1 MPSPPPLTITLLGSP
16 RVTLGDA
23 VVRGF
28 VSSKAAALLYYL
40 AATGRSHTREALAGL
55 LWPETS
61 NAQAFKNLRDVLS
74 NLRRLFEPYLA
85 ITRDAAGLAPG
96 AAIGVDARRFETLLG
111 AQQAAADLEAVEL
124 YGGDF
129 LAGFSVA
136 DAPEYEEW
144 ALLERERLR
153 RLLLDALARLADD
166 ALARGAYADG
176 VRFTGR
182 LLAFDPTRE
191 AAHRQLMLLLARS
204 GQRGA
209 ALAQYETCRAVLL
222 DELGIDPDEAT
233 EALHRQILDGAV
245 PSRGIA
251 ELPALRPLPAL
262 PQPLTPLLGRD
273 AELEQLLA
281 QLHGSTRLVTVAGL
295 GGVGKTRLALA
306 AGARLVEEAA
316 RFGRSVMNG
325 AAMAPLATLDPAT
338 VDDWTSPAL
347 AACIADALRFPLGGA
362 APPHMQLLDYL
373 SEKELLLVLD
383 SCEHLPAVGPF
394 AVALLERAPRL
405 AIIATSR
412 TRLNVL
418 GEQVLELGGL
428 ALAPPVDDVD
438 AAALELFRRTA
449 LSVNPRLEWNP
460 AVRAAAARI
469 CELVDGLPLGIELA
483 ASLVRMLTCPDIAEA
498 LETNLE
504 LLQVQQRHLP
514 PRHHSLRA
522 VFDHSWRLLTPE
534 QQRGL
539 RQLSVFQGGFTLPAS
554 AAVVEHASLALLMAL
569 LDHSL
574 VRWTQEGAESGGRYA
589 VLELVR
595 KYAGEHLAADDAE
608 RAATLKRHSAYYL
621 DLLAQAADALRGPQ
635 QQSALASLRLEVE
648 NLRLAWRHAVQH
660 GRADDLARA
669 LDGLCL
675 FYEMRSWFAEGEEV
689 FADAAEAARA
699 RLGGQ
704 EPLVAQLLARQGWFA
719 FHLGHHAEAYT
730 LIAHSCIVL
739 EQLGQQRALAFP
751 LNRLAA
757 VCFHQGRYGEAHRH
771 AEAALALCAA
781 SEDLH
786 GMAVA
791 KTILGQ
797 TAFLIGSYDEARQ
810 FSLESLT
817 IERELGNQWGM
828 VFTLICLGRVDQAL
842 GCYEEARRSFGE
854 GLAIRRAL
862 GDARG
867 IAICLNH
874 VGDTWRQ
881 QGDYTAA
888 RECYEES
895 LGLFREIGQRA
906 GVATSLA
913 RLGENTLAM
922 GEHELAAGF
931 FREALWV
938 AWEIGA
944 LPQVLEAL
952 AGAAAALAPLEPV
965 LAQRLAAAVLAQP
978 AATHETLDRAGT
990 VLSGG
995 PSSSDGDTAEPETL
1009 EQLVAVL
1016 LGEEPPHMV

>member
-1 MPSPPPLTITLLGSP
+1 MSNQLTITLLGAP
-16 RVTLGDA
+16 HAMLGDA
-23 VVRGF
+23 AVRGF
-28 VSSKAAALLYYL
+28 VSSKAAALLYFL

-61 NAQAFKNLRDVLS
+61 DSQALKNLRDVLL
-74 NLRRLFEPYLA
+74 NLRRLFEPYLL
-85 ITRDAAGLAPG
+85 ITRDAAGLAPD
-96 AAIGVDARRFETLLG
+96 AAVVVDTRRFEELL
-111 AQQAAADLEAVEL
+111 AARQTVADLGAVEL

-136 DAPEYEEW
+136 DAPGFEEW

-153 RLLLDALARLADD
+153 RLLLDALSRLVDD
-166 ALARGAYADG
+166 ALQRAAYPDG
-176 VRFTGR
+176 VRFASR

-191 AAHRQLMLLLARS
+191 AAHRQLMVLLARS

-209 ALAQYETCRAVLL
+209 ALAQYETCRTVLL
-222 DELGIDPDEAT
+222 DELGVDPDEVT
-233 EALHRQILDGAV
+233 EALHRQILDGTVTA
-245 PSRGIA
+245 RGVA
-251 ELPALRPLPAL
+251 EPPALRVLPAL

-273 AELEQLLA
+273 AELQQLLA
-281 QLHGSTRLVTVAGL
+281 QLNGGTRLNTITGL

-306 AGARLVEEAA
+306 AGAQLAEAA
-316 RFGRSVMNG
+316 TRSGRWSMG
-325 AAMAPLATLDPAT
+325 AALAPLATLDPAT
-338 VDDWTSPAL
+338 VDDWMSPAL
-347 AACIADALRFPLGGA
+347 ATCIADALRFPLGGA
-362 APPHMQLLDYL
+362 APPHQQLLDYL
-373 SEKELLLVLD
+373 GEKELLLVLD
-383 SCEHLPAVGPF
+383 SCEHLPVVGRF
-394 AVALLERAPRL
+394 AVALLEHAPRL

-412 TRLNVL
+412 TRLNVP
-418 GEQVLELGGL
+418 GEQVLELSGL
-428 ALAPPVDDVD
+428 TLGPSAAES
-438 AAALELFRRTA
+438 AALELFRRTA
-449 LSVNPRLEWNP
+449 LSVNARLEWSST
-460 AVRAAAARI
+460 VRVAAARI

-483 ASLVRMLTCPDIAEA
+483 ASLVRMLSCADIAGA

-504 LLQVQQRHLP
+504 LLQVQQRHLA

-534 QQRGL
+534 QQRAL

-554 AAVVEHASLALLMAL
+554 AAVVEHSSLGLIMAL

-574 VRWTQEGAESGGRYA
+574 VRWTQEDAGGGGGRYA

-595 KYAGEHLAADDAE
+595 KYAGEHLAADE
-608 RAATLKRHSAYYL
+608 TEHAATLARHSAYYL
-621 DLLAQAADALRGPQ
+621 QVVTQAADALRGPQ
-635 QQSALASLRLEVE
+635 QQSPLASLRLDVE
-648 NLRLAWRHAVQH
+648 NIRLAWRHAVQH
-660 GRADDLARA
+660 QQADALGRA
-669 LDGLCL
+669 LDGLSL
-675 FYEMRSWFAEGEEV
+675 FYEMRSWFSEGETV
-689 FADAAEAARA
+689 FADAAAAA
-699 RLGGQ
+699 HGWFGAHH
-704 EPLVAQLLARQGWFA
+704 PLVAQFVARQGWFA
-719 FHLGHHAEAYT
+719 FHLGHHAEAYA
-730 LIAHSCIVL
+730 LIAQSCAVL
-739 EQLGQQRALAFP
+739 EQQGQPHALVFP

-757 VCFHQGRYGEAHRH
+757 VCFHQGRYSEARRH
-771 AEAALALCAA
+771 AEAALAQCAVSA
-781 SEDLH
+781 NLH
-786 GMAVA
+786 GTAVA

-810 FSLESLT
+810 LSLESLA
-817 IERELGNQWGM
+817 IERQLGNQWGM
-828 VFTLICLGRVDQAL
+828 VFTLISLGRVDQAL
-842 GCYEEARRSFGE
+842 GRYEEARRSFGE

-913 RLGENTLAM
+913 RLGENTLAT

-931 FREALWV
+931 FRKALWA

-944 LPQVLEAL
+944 LPQALEAL
-952 AGAAAALAPLEPV
+952 TGAAVALAPLHPH

-978 AATHETLDRAGT
+978 AATHETLDRAAI
-990 VLSGG
+990 VLAHAVAD
-995 PSSSDGDTAEPETL
+995 DGESTREPKTL
-1009 EQLVAVL
+1009 EQLVAAL
-1016 LGEEPPHMV
+1016 LSEAALDD